1 MKRPFDPID
10 EGGTPSDGT
19 TLEGAEFTGLEAPPP
34 EARPKRERKHRSYM
48 LCQVCNIQLNSA
60 AQAQIHY
67 NGKTHQKRLKHVNS
81 GSTVSRAQLV
91 LERNKLLILFYECG
105 VNVHDGGKRDTADLL
120 SCPHYSL
127 QGLAIRCGA
136 VPKPGSDAAA
146 QDALDGS
153 SVEGGEDGSKITV
166 ISLWVEIRVCW
177 EWNCLCFRGRRYA
190 GVCKC
195 ACEHAQVIFGDYD
208 FHTSTIDTVL
218 CVFLIELNNRLT
230 EMIQKYFK
238 ISPFTLIKV
247 FWCWRKEG
255 MAEKRAGCLAELGE
269 TCVGVCVFVCVCVRC
284 VASEGR
290 MNLKECILLFC
301 VLLHY
306 IQLPGLIRPLIV
318 ASTAA
323 QGSPLLAALPVQ
335 GRPLQTPLDLKNFLP
350 FRLNG
355 SSPLSL
361 FPNFNTMDPVQKA
374 VINHTFG
381 VPQKKKQV
389 ISCNICHLRFNSTNQ
404 AEAHYK
410 GHKHARKL
418 KALEAQKNKQH
429 RRQLEHTHGRER
441 EKERERDRGR
451 TSAPEPLPA
460 LLEPCTMEG
469 PNTDV
474 PPQPCGQ
481 SSRAKENEN
490 GAGDRK
496 PYHRNGE
503 LKMACFGILVFV
515 SLLCDSDSVA
525 KLDDAQSSSVILTP
539 VSEVS
544 SADVPISPPSQHSDG
559 TQDTASGPSET
570 APQQDGPAGEAP
582 AEKEPRRNRQH
593 LYCPV
598 CKVTVNSVNQ
608 LEAHNSGTKHKLM
621 LEGQS
626 VLPRRRGKVL
636 SSRAT
641 CKSKRLA
648 NKGSMGVANKSFQCE
663 VCEIHVNS
671 ETQLTQHMNSRRHK
685 DRLAGKPPKPK
696 YSPHSKSPPTS
707 GVTQSV
713 RWNGYAGGAVS
724 AMKKVFNQY
733 SLTSLSSQTKL
744 ALQKQLTK
752 NLTTSFLP
760 TPITPPTL
768 CTVAANPLTLR
779 HPAGA
784 AFIQTPILGPALFR
798 PAPGPLRATHTPVI
812 FSPY

>member
-1 MKRPFDPID
+1 MLGSEDHAEERNGTGMKHMSSPLDGGVALSD
-10 EGGTPSDGT
+10 ETALD
-19 TLEGAEFTGLEAPPP
+19 GAEFTGLAEV
-34 EARPKRERKHRSYM
+34 RPKRERKHRLYT
-48 LCQVCNIQLNSA
+48 LCEVCNIQLNSA

-67 NGKTHQKRLKHVNS
+67 NGKTHQKRLKQSKS
-81 GSTVSRAQLV
+81 GST
-91 LERNKLLILFYECG
+91 G
-105 VNVHDGGKRDTADLL
+105 
-120 SCPHYSL
+120 
-127 QGLAIRCGA
+127 
-136 VPKPGSDAAA
+136 
-146 QDALDGS
+146 
-153 SVEGGEDGSKITV
+153 
-166 ISLWVEIRVCW
+166 
-177 EWNCLCFRGRRYA
+177 
-190 GVCKC
+190 
-195 ACEHAQVIFGDYD
+195 
-208 FHTSTIDTVL
+208 
-218 CVFLIELNNRLT
+218 
-230 EMIQKYFK
+230 
-238 ISPFTLIKV
+238 
-247 FWCWRKEG
+247 
-255 MAEKRAGCLAELGE
+255 
-269 TCVGVCVFVCVCVRC
+269 
-284 VASEGR
+284 
-290 MNLKECILLFC
+290 
-301 VLLHY
+301 
-306 IQLPGLIRPLIV
+306 
-318 ASTAA
+318 TAA

-335 GRPLQTPLDLKNFLP
+335 GRPLQTPMDLKNFLP

-429 RRQLEHTHGRER
+429 RRQLEHSHGRER

-460 LLEPCTMEG
+460 LLEPCAMEAS
-469 PNTDV
+469 T
-474 PPQPCGQ
+474 
-481 SSRAKENEN
+481 
-490 GAGDRK
+490 
-496 PYHRNGE
+496 
-503 LKMACFGILVFV
+503 
-515 SLLCDSDSVA
+515 LLCDSDSVV

-544 SADVPISPPSQHSDG
+544 SADVPVSPPSQHSDG
-559 TQDTASGPSET
+559 PQDAASGPSET
-570 APQQDGPAGEAP
+570 VPQRDVPAGEAP

-648 NKGSMGVANKSFQCE
+648 NKGSMGVANKSFHCE

-671 ETQLTQHMNSRRHK
+671 ETQLNQHMNSRRHK

-707 GVTQSV
+707 GVSSV

-768 CTVAANPLTLR
+768 CTVTANPLALR

-784 AFIQTPILGPALFR
+784 AFIQTPILGPTLFR